1 MYAAT
6 AYLAAAAAMTAV
18 DSWNDIAD
26 RRERQREARAE
37 IYAPV
42 SQVKWQIDGDRLL
55 IFVAVSR
62 KLEPCVVAEGAPI
75 TLVARWRDSSGQRF
89 RSYPAFAPG
98 GRTVDG
104 APLVLEGEE
113 FVVGPFVIEDKPEVI
128 AAISSV
134 AIRLPCQFESGVTRT
149 ATIGPVVRP

>member
-18 DSWNDIAD
+18 DSWND
-26 RRERQREARAE
+26 AE

-62 KLEPCVVAEGAPI
+62 KLEPCVVAEGAPV
-75 TLVARWRDSSGQRF
+75 TLIAQWRDSSGQRF
-89 RSYPAFAPG
+89 RSYPALEPD
-98 GRTVDG
+98 GRAVDG

-149 ATIGPVVRP
+149 ATIGPVLRP